1 MPKQRKK
8 RKPVKAAPTQ
18 PSKQNQVF
26 PRWIRISAIVLILM
40 LMLSALVGA
49 LVGTPAKAAQ
59 LNSSS
64 AFNSTPTFSPNPT
77 CSPIDTDHDGIPNNV
92 DPDIDGDGIVNGK
105 DTDIDGDGIPNALDP
120 DPASTNCESS
130 TTPPENIKPTVQEQL
145 QSSPWRIPVILA
157 IAAAGI
163 GYIVLRRRRGQK
175 AKSGKV
181 D

>member
-1 MPKQRKK
+1 VPKQRKK

-49 LVGTPAKAAQ
+49 IVSGPAKAAE
-59 LNSSS
+59 LTSSS
-64 AFNSTPTFSPNPT
+64 SSSPSFTPNPT
-77 CSPIDTDHDGIPNNV
+77 CAPQDTDHDGIPNNI
-92 DPDIDGDGIVNGK
+92 DPDIDGDGIPNGL
-105 DTDIDGDGIPNALDP
+105 DPDINGNGIPNALDP
-120 DPASTNCESS
+120 DPASTNCGSS
-130 TTPPENIKPTVQEQL
+130 TTPPENIRPTVQQQL
-145 QSSPWRIPVILA
+145 QSSPWRIPVILV
-157 IAAAGI
+157 IAAAGV
-163 GYIVLRRRRGQK
+163 GYILLRRRRGQK

>member
-1 MPKQRKK
+1 VPKQRKK

-49 LVGTPAKAAQ
+49 IVSGPAKAAE
-59 LNSSS
+59 LSSS
-64 AFNSTPTFSPNPT
+64 SSSSFTPNPT
-77 CSPIDTDHDGIPNNV
+77 CAPQDTDHDGIPNNV

-105 DTDIDGDGIPNALDP
+105 DTDIDGDGIANALDP

-130 TTPPENIKPTVQEQL
+130 TTPPENIKPTVQQQL
-145 QSSPWRIPVILA
+145 QSSPWRIPVILV

-175 AKSGKV
+175 AKAGKV